1 MGKIISIISTI
12 IFVWAIFVG
21 VEYLRSYQG
30 DEKLLLT
37 LNTETTKEYTKR
49 TGLGFSIVEYDI
61 PRNEIKNGTI
71 LKEFYIFNFRVGKTI
86 AVV

>member
-21 VEYLRSYQG
+21 VEYFRSYQG

-37 LNTETTKEYTKR
+37 LNTETTEKYTKR
-49 TGLGFSIVEYDI
+49 TGLGFSIIEYDI
-61 PRNEIKNGTI
+61 PRDEIENGTI
-71 LKEFYIFNFRVGKTI
+71 LKEFYIFNFIVGKTFAI
-86 AVV
+86 V